1 VGNSDQ
7 KWLREPLVHFLALG
21 AGLFLLFALVG
32 GGDDERTDRI
42 TVTSA
47 QVELLAEGF
56 GRTWQRPPS
65 PQDMVGLIDDFVRDE
80 IYYREAIAMGL
91 DRDDTI
97 IRRRMRQKLEF
108 FTDDVIAAVE
118 PSDEELETY
127 LADNQTKF
135 QVAGRV
141 SFEHIYFNADRRG
154 EAATADAEHLL
165 AQLAEDS
172 TLDTRELGDGLPLP
186 GRYADAPIDKVGT
199 RFGERFAEA
208 LTDLPVGEWAGPIES
223 GYGLHLVLMSDRQPG
238 KVPAFDQIRESVER
252 EWRAERRQEAKET
265 FFQGLRER
273 YEVVVEDPAGA
284 STAPGSG
291 TGTPESSGTDQ

>member
-1 VGNSDQ
+1 M

-21 AGLFLLFALVG
+21 AGLFLLFAVVG
-32 GGDDERTDRI
+32 GSDNDRTDRI
-42 TVTSA
+42 TITSA

-56 GRTWQRPPS
+56 ARTWQRPPS
-65 PQDMVGLIDDFVRDE
+65 SQDMVGLIDDFVRDE

-118 PSDEELETY
+118 PSDEELSTY

-135 QVAGRV
+135 LVAGRV

-154 EAATADAEHLL
+154 EATTADAERLL
-165 AQLAEDS
+165 TRIARPGADS
-172 TLDTRELGDGLPLP
+172 KLDTRELGDGLPLP
-186 GRYADAPIDKVGT
+186 RKYADAPMDRVGT
-199 RFGERFAEA
+199 RFGSVFAEA
-208 LTDLPVGEWAGPIES
+208 LADLPVSEWAGPIES
-223 GYGLHLVLMSDRQPG
+223 GYGLHLVLVSDRQPG
-238 KVPAFDQIRESVER
+238 NVPAFEEIREVVER
-252 EWRAERRQEAKET
+252 EWRAERGEEARET
-265 FFQGLRER
+265 FYQGLRER

-284 STAPGSG
+284 ATELGSG
-291 TGTPESSGTDQ
+291 TGNPKGSGTDL

>member
-1 VGNSDQ
+1 M
-7 KWLREPLVHFLALG
+7 KFLREPLIHFLALG

-32 GGDDERTDRI
+32 GSDNDSTDRI
-42 TVTSA
+42 TITSA

-56 GRTWQRPPS
+56 ARTWQRPPS
-65 PQDMVGLIDDFVRDE
+65 AQDMVGLIDDFVRDE

-118 PSDEELETY
+118 PSDEELSTY
-127 LADNQTKF
+127 LAVNQAKF
-135 QVAGRV
+135 RVAGRV

-154 EAATADAEHLL
+154 EAVTVDAEHLL
-165 AQLAEDS
+165 AQLAEGS

-186 GRYADAPIDKVGT
+186 RKYADAPIDKVGT
-199 RFGERFAEA
+199 RFGAGFAEA

-223 GYGLHLVLMSDRQPG
+223 GYGLHLVLVSERQPG
-238 KVPAFDQIRESVER
+238 NVPAFEEVREVVER
-252 EWRAERRQEAKET
+252 EWRAERREEAKET

-273 YEVVVEDPAGA
+273 YEVIVEEPAGA
-284 STAPGSG
+284 STALGSE
-291 TGTPESSGTDQ
+291 TGTPESYGIDR